1 MVSSTSFKRCRSYF
15 VGTFSGDTL
24 SGDTSCRVQRGKRHF
39 AGQIILFMCLN
50 LFFLPP
56 PHNYSLL
63 CRLLRWMTLG
73 YAATFGLVSTDD
85 DREHAF
91 DQLSL
96 EASRFACT
104 SCQQLDRK
112 STRLNSSHALTS
124 RMPSSA

>member
-73 YAATFGLVSTDD
+73 YVTTLGAHAHIPEGIKISFKFEGNLSPLQKE
-85 DREHAF
+85 RELLF
-91 DQLSL
+91 LEMLWQSL
-96 EASRFACT
+96 MTCRIE
-104 SCQQLDRK
+104 D
-112 STRLNSSHALTS
+112 
-124 RMPSSA
+124 